1 MIKKFGMLM
10 ALSATVCT
18 GVFAAEEVL
27 KLSSE
32 GDFPSKMV
40 EADGEQ
46 VFETVPGILKSKQAF
61 EVDTEK
67 TYILK
72 GKFRNVSGKEV
83 NLYFGFVPLDSKDG
97 EILPQHVTRV
107 AKSETELLEEVKPG
121 DKIIKVKD
129 GEAWAKATNIW
140 VVAFNVEEDLSDLPN
155 RQVSPSIVSVE
166 GNEITLKTPIAKA
179 YPAGTKVRAH
189 KLGSV
194 YLYTA
199 ASRHPLSDQWKEFSG
214 KARGKSWRP
223 GTAKAKILIYPHPSK
238 DNRGAP
244 IQFKDITVETE

>member
-67 TYILK
+67 T
-72 GKFRNVSGKEV
+72 
-83 NLYFGFVPLDSKDG
+83 
-97 EILPQHVTRV
+97 
-107 AKSETELLEEVKPG
+107 
-121 DKIIKVKD
+121 
-129 GEAWAKATNIW
+129 
-140 VVAFNVEEDLSDLPN
+140 
-155 RQVSPSIVSVE
+155 
-166 GNEITLKTPIAKA
+166 
-179 YPAGTKVRAH
+179 
-189 KLGSV
+189 
-194 YLYTA
+194 
-199 ASRHPLSDQWKEFSG
+199 
-214 KARGKSWRP
+214 
-223 GTAKAKILIYPHPSK
+223 
-238 DNRGAP
+238 
-244 IQFKDITVETE
+244 